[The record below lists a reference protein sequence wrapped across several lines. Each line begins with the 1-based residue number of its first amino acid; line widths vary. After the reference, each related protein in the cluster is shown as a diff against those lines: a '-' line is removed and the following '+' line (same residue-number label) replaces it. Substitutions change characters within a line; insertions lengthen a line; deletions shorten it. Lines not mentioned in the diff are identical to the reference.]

1 MRNGIGDAKK
11 VRHDENQLN
20 YFFMTGS
27 ENLALS
33 FTIMSYIFHAN
44 QNMGKKAVSWSRVR
58 VYKNPK

>member
-44 QNMGKKAVSWSRVR
+44 QNMGKKAVS
-58 VYKNPK
+58 